1 MEEQTVKVQV
11 KTPARLHL
19 GLIDMNG
26 DLGRMFGGLGVG
38 IDRPNFIVEAQNA
51 GDFTVMGQETELAE
65 ILAKRFLTAY
75 QVKPKV
81 CINVIEAIPSHI
93 GLGSGTQFSLAI
105 ASVLARL
112 FDVKASVPELAVAMG
127 RARRT
132 AVGTSIFESGG
143 FVVDGGKNLKTT
155 KCPPL
160 IYHQPFPGEWRFV
173 VAVPNLKEGLSNSE
187 ENHAFERLTK
197 MSAEDAG
204 QICRLIMLKILPA
217 LAEKDIESFGNA
229 LTKIQV
235 ITGNHFAQA
244 QGGTYSS
251 PAAAE
256 CIEFMKTAGTYGVG
270 QSSWGPALYGVV
282 KQDEAKQVLSKVKG
296 FLRKGVGGQ
305 AFTAKGNNKGAT
317 IRVIED

>member
-1 MEEQTVKVQV
+1 MKVQV

-38 IDRPNFIVEAQNA
+38 INHPNVIVEAQTAEN
-51 GDFTVMGQETELAE
+51 FSVTGQEAE
-65 ILAKRFLTAY
+65 FVTILVKRFISTY
-75 QVKPKV
+75 PIQPKV
-81 CINVIEAIPSHI
+81 HINVVEAIPAHT

-105 ASVLARL
+105 AVALAKL
-112 FDVKASVPELAVAMG
+112 FNVKASIPELAVAMG

-132 AVGTSIFESGG
+132 GVGTAIFERGG
-143 FVVDGGKNLKTT
+143 FVVDGGKNLNNT

-160 IYHQPFPGEWRFV
+160 IYRQPFPSEWRFI
-173 VAVPNLKEGLSNSE
+173 VAVPNTNKGLSNSE
-187 ENHAFERLTK
+187 ETSAFGKLSK
-197 MSAEDAG
+197 SPAEDVG
-204 QICRLIMLKILPA
+204 QICRLIMLKLLPA
-217 LAEKDIESFGNA
+217 IAEHDIENFGDA

-256 CIEFMKTAGTYGVG
+256 CIEFMKKIGTYGVG
-270 QSSWGPALYGVV
+270 QSSWGPALYGTV
-282 KQDEAKQVLSKVKG
+282 KQEEAKQVLSKVKAY
-296 FLRKGVGGQ
+296 LRKGVGGE
-305 AFTAKGNNKGAT
+305 AFVARANNTGASIKLTNEAKQ
-317 IRVIED
+317 

>member
-1 MEEQTVKVQV
+1 MKVQV

-38 IDRPNFIVEAQNA
+38 IDHPNIIVEAQNA
-51 GDFTVMGQETELAE
+51 ENFSVTGQETDLTT
-65 ILAKRFLTAY
+65 ILAKRFFSVY
-75 QVKPKV
+75 KVEPKV
-81 CINVIEAIPSHI
+81 HINVVQAIPAHI

-105 ASVLARL
+105 AAALASL
-112 FDVKASVPELAVAMG
+112 FDVEATIPELAVAMG

-132 AVGTSIFESGG
+132 AVGTSIFEWGG
-143 FVVDGGKNLKTT
+143 FVVDGGKNHNST

-160 IYHQPFPGEWRFV
+160 IYRQPFPKEWRFI

-187 ENHAFERLTK
+187 ENHAFDRLTK
-197 MSAEDAG
+197 MPAEDVG
-204 QICRLIMLKILPA
+204 QICRLIMLKLLPA
-217 LAEKDIESFGNA
+217 IAEHDIKSFGSA

-244 QGGTYSS
+244 QGGTYAS
-251 PAAAE
+251 PVAAE
-256 CIEFMKTAGTYGVG
+256 CIEFFKKAGAFGVG
-270 QSSWGPALYGVV
+270 QSSWGPALYAVV
-282 KQDEAKQVLSKVKG
+282 KKEEAKAVLSKVKAY
-296 FLRKGVGGQ
+296 LREGVGGQ
-305 AFTAKGNNKGAT
+305 AFIAKANNKGAT

>member
-1 MEEQTVKVQV
+1 MKVQV

-38 IDRPNFIVEAQNA
+38 IDHPNIIVEAQNA
-51 GDFTVMGQETELAE
+51 ENFSVTGQETELAT
-65 ILAKRFLTAY
+65 ILAKRFFSAY
-75 QVKPKV
+75 KVQPKV
-81 CINVIEAIPSHI
+81 HINVVQAIPAHI

-105 ASVLARL
+105 ATALASL
-112 FDVKASVPELAVAMG
+112 LDVEATIPELAVAMG

-132 AVGTSIFESGG
+132 AVGTSIFERGG
-143 FVVDGGKNLKTT
+143 FVVDGGKNLNTT

-160 IYHQPFPGEWRFV
+160 IYRQPFPSEWRFI

-187 ENHAFERLTK
+187 ENHAFDRLTK
-197 MSAEDAG
+197 MPAEDAG
-204 QICRLIMLKILPA
+204 QICRLIMLKLLPA
-217 LAEKDIESFGNA
+217 LAEHDIESFGIA
-229 LTKIQV
+229 LTKIQI

-244 QGGTYSS
+244 QGGTYAS

-256 CIEFMKTAGTYGVG
+256 CIEFLKKAGTYGVG

-282 KQDEAKQVLSKVKG
+282 KQEEAKAVLSKVKAY
-296 FLRKGVGGQ
+296 LREGVGGQ
-305 AFTAKGNNKGAT
+305 AFIAKANNKGAT